1 MRQRYY
7 ADLANSWNVMVENA
21 RPVLEA
27 IGPAA
32 SRHELLGLKMSE
44 LMSLNEQAENHRS
57 ELARVVRLRKAL
69 SSEGTKVYRRFAAD
83 LQAHYGFES
92 TELIRYGLQPK
103 GRPRKSKKK
112 KEEEEAA
119 KAKAEAGK
127 VQVEVAPA

>member
-1 MRQRYY
+1 MRQKYY
-7 ADLANSWNVMVENA
+7 ADVANAWNVMIENA

-27 IGPAA
+27 LGPAA
-32 SRHELLGLKMSE
+32 TRHVQLGQKMGE
-44 LMSLNEQAENHRS
+44 LMHLNEEAETHRS
-57 ELARVVRLRKAL
+57 ELARVVKLRKEAA
-69 SSEGTKVYRRFAAD
+69 SAGNKVFRRFAAD
-83 LQAHYGFES
+83 LQAHHGFDS
-92 TELIRYGLQPK
+92 AELIRYGLQPK

>member
-1 MRQRYY
+1 MRQKFY

-32 SRHELLGLKMSE
+32 SRHEVLGQKMSE
-44 LMSLNEQAENHRS
+44 LMSLNEQAENHRA
-57 ELARVVRLRKAL
+57 ELARVVKVRKDLAAD
-69 SSEGTKVYRRFAAD
+69 GNKIFRRFAAD

-112 KEEEEAA
+112 KEEEAA